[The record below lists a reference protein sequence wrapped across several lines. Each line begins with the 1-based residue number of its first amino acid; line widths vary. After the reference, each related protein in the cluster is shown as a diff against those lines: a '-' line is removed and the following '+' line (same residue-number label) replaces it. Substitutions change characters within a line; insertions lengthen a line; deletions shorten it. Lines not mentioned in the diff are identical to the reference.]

1 MHLKTRT
8 TGNKFVGIDAL
19 EKGGLLRLMNHS
31 CNAAARFHEVQTG
44 DKLTVVAVTVRD
56 VFPGEEMTVSYG
68 SKLWFLCRTFRR
80 PQATSTGFASHLR
93 IMVQR
98 GRRAGYHNYSVKEQM
113 LLCTVAA

>member
-8 TGNKFVGIDAL
+8 TGNKFGGIDAL

-56 VFPGEEMTVSYG
+56 VFPGEEMAVSYG
-68 SKLWFLCRTFRR
+68 SKLWFLCRCGWWGCQHRDL
-80 PQATSTGFASHLR
+80 QHL
-93 IMVQR
+93 
-98 GRRAGYHNYSVKEQM
+98 AN
-113 LLCTVAA
+113 